1 MRTLK
6 PNSTV
11 SIALTAIVLLT
22 FSAGCKKPAPYN
34 PDYNNSYI
42 NSNPTTG
49 GGAAIPV
56 LGVFTPGS
64 ALPNSVVKITG
75 SNFDPIAAN
84 NTVTVGGVT
93 ATVNAAS
100 STFLYFTVP
109 AGAVTGPVVVKT
121 NGATLTSVVNF
132 KVLSS
137 APSVFLTLPNYNIEH
152 ISFAENGDVIGETT
166 TGVYRIT
173 SAGNVT
179 FYNQPYTFGSLW
191 GSAIYHEQ
199 GVYVTDQVAGKILR
213 VSTEGLV
220 TLMGGS
226 TQGITD
232 GIGSQAQFN
241 APLGLALD
249 AAGNIYTTDTHRVR
263 KISSSALVTTIA
275 GNASVGSVNGTGT
288 AAQFGDLHGI
298 TYNKADSSIYV
309 SDLQFLNIRKISAGG
324 VVTTLAGSGT
334 KGMVD
339 GPGASAQ
346 FVNPYNIAADDSG
359 NIVVADGNSSTGY
372 AIRLINKYGMVSTL
386 LSGPILNAP
395 DGMAF
400 DPQGNLYV
408 MNTGAKNIIKITF
421 Q

>member
-6 PNSTV
+6 LNSTV
-11 SIALTAIVLLT
+11 PVALMAVCLLT
-22 FSAGCKKPAPYN
+22 FNAGCKKPGNYK

-42 NSNPTTG
+42 NSTPTTG
-49 GGAAIPV
+49 GGAAKPV
-56 LGVFTPGS
+56 LGVFSPGS
-64 ALPNSVVKITG
+64 ALPNTVIKITG
-75 SNFDPIAAN
+75 SNFDPVAAN
-84 NTVTVGGVT
+84 NMVTVGGVA

-109 AGAVTGPVVVKT
+109 QGAVTGPVVVKT
-121 NGATLTSVVNF
+121 NGATLTSVVDF
-132 KVLSS
+132 KVLTGTSGMFMS
-137 APSVFLTLPNYNIEH
+137 LPDYSIEH
-152 ISFAENGDVIGETT
+152 ISFNGNGDLIGESTSA
-166 TGVYRIT
+166 VYRIT
-173 SAGNVT
+173 PAGNVSL
-179 FYNQPYTFGSLW
+179 YNQPYTFGSLW
-191 GSAIYHEQ
+191 GSANYYEQ
-199 GVYVTDQVAGKILR
+199 GVYVTDHLAGKIFR

-232 GIGSQAQFN
+232 GIGSKAQFN
-241 APLGLALD
+241 APLGLCLD

-275 GNASVGSVNGTGT
+275 GNASVGSINGTGT
-288 AAQFGDLHGI
+288 AAQFGDLHGL

-309 SDLQFLNIRKISAGG
+309 TDLQFFNIRKISAGG

-339 GPGASAQ
+339 GPGATAQ

-372 AIRLINKYGMVSTL
+372 AIRLINKYGVVSTL